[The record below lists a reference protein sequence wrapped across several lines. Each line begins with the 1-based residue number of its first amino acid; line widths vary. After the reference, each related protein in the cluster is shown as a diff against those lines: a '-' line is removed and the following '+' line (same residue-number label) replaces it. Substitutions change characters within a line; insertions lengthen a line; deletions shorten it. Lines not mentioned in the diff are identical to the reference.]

1 MKTQSLEISAT
12 YFPYTFLEEKD
23 LKRLIFY
30 FDTLY
35 VLQVLP
41 DFEPGLPAVLRSS
54 QMVQPFQPVTELS
67 LLETIG
73 QTHQNYQRLGG
84 VHQNGGLRQLLRS
97 FALQE
102 DFENSR
108 TSMVARIRQAHPQ
121 LTPEVAELVNDGV
134 FLLLAHQLDHDHL
147 ELDVHMERI
156 RALEAKLHE
165 EAGIATD
172 EESDAMAMR
181 SPLLKESDPPR
192 TQYAYERLR
201 AWTRLYSS
209 QEQAA
214 PFLPLTTSPEVLAEI
229 SERLPSQS
237 SAAAE
242 GMPLR
247 GSEQKKCL
255 SVLPDPQKLSLEKIV
270 EFRQSVSRESFVDTW
285 RESVT
290 VAVNLLQQEAVPE
303 DQWQELQQRVQKA
316 ADAFQQHW
324 PVPEKP
330 THYLRL
336 ECACY
341 PKVPSELAF
350 SLVTGLQ
357 PAAREPHPAE
367 TVNGVSLL
375 LSPADL

>member
-1 MKTQSLEISAT
+1 MITQSLEISAT

-35 VLQVLP
+35 LLQVLP
-41 DFEPGLPAVLRSS
+41 DFAPGLPALLRSS
-54 QMVQPFQPVTELS
+54 QMVQPFQPVTETS

-73 QTHQNYQRLGG
+73 QAHQSYQRLGS
-84 VHQNGGLRQLLRS
+84 VHQNGGLFQLLRT

-102 DFENSR
+102 DFEDSR
-108 TSMVARIRQAHPQ
+108 TSLVARIRQAHPQ
-121 LTPEVAELVNDGV
+121 LAPEVAELVNDGV

-147 ELDVHMERI
+147 ELDLHMERI
-156 RALEAKLHE
+156 RGLEAKLHE

-172 EESDAMAMR
+172 EESEAVAMR

-201 AWTRLYSS
+201 AWTRLYCS
-209 QEQAA
+209 QEQAT

-229 SERLPSQS
+229 SERLPSQL
-237 SAAAE
+237 SAVAE
-242 GMPLR
+242 GMPVR
-247 GSEQKKCL
+247 GPEQKCL

-270 EFRQSVSRESFVDTW
+270 EFRQSVSRESFVDRW

-290 VAVNLLQQEAVPE
+290 VVVNRLQQETVPE
-303 DQWQELQQRVQKA
+303 DQWQELQQLVQKA
-316 ADAFQQHW
+316 ADAFQEHW

-330 THYLRL
+330 SHYLRL
-336 ECACY
+336 ECVCY

-350 SLVTGLQ
+350 SLATGLQ
-357 PAAREPHPAE
+357 PATREPYPAE